1 MKQLVFIIFFFI
13 ITQSKVYSSSI
24 TYSEILDNPTDLE
37 LNLNYAKQQ
46 EKTGNVKSTIATL
59 ERLSMLYPKNTD
71 IKLYL
76 LSILLK
82 MDSKVKVDFMVKT
95 MLDDPNTTSET
106 KNLIAELLLNKNTDT
121 DKEETKKWIAYMDF
135 NISQTEEDNIS
146 SLTKSGKKAVVDE
159 SGNDAE
165 VNYGQGEKDDELILD
180 YDKTY
185 VRGTSLT
192 LGRILNQSSSL
203 FMNLGTNIN
212 TNNKKKKGESDVHSG
227 SISYFKAFKNH
238 YFSPYVYYNNL
249 NYRQSMDYQSRGLG
263 INNTYLINNKFNINY
278 ALSFSDSRYHSR
290 SSPFI
295 QETGERP
302 FVDAGDLNNNE
313 VYSSSIRLNYN
324 LSNKTQLST
333 RLIYNETQHAKNFD
347 SYESSGANVSVSKIL
362 PLGTFTAS
370 ATHLTNVYNAKKL
383 AISTRDRED
392 TSLVTSL
399 SLRGDVN
406 QIFPIL
412 RNINKDS
419 SLYYT
424 LNYRE
429 SNVNSTISSY
439 EVLRSYKT
447 IGLSKRI
454 NFND

>member
-1 MKQLVFIIFFFI
+1 MKYLILIIVFFI

-95 MLDDPNTTSET
+95 MLEDPNTTSET
-106 KNLIAELLLNKNTDT
+106 KNLIAELLLNKNI

-146 SLTKSGKKAVVDE
+146 SLTKSGKRAVTDE
-159 SGNDAE
+159 NGNDAE
-165 VNYGQGEKDDELILD
+165 VNYGQGEIDDELILD

-192 LGRILNQSSSL
+192 LGRILDQSSSL
-203 FMNLGTNIN
+203 FMNLGLNLN
-212 TNNKKKKGESDVHSG
+212 TNNKKRKGESDVHSG
-227 SISYFKAFKNH
+227 SISYFKAFKKH
-238 YFSPYVYYNNL
+238 YVSPYVYYNNL
-249 NYRQSMDYQSRGLG
+249 SYRQSMDYQSRGLG
-263 INNTYLINNKFNINY
+263 FNNTYLINDKFNLNY
-278 ALSFSDSRYHSR
+278 ALSFSDSKYHSR
-290 SSPFI
+290 PFPFI

>member
-1 MKQLVFIIFFFI
+1 MKYLILIIVFFI

-95 MLDDPNTTSET
+95 MLEDPNTTSET
-106 KNLIAELLLNKNTDT
+106 KNLIAELLLNKNI

-146 SLTKSGKKAVVDE
+146 SLTKSGKRAVTDE
-159 SGNDAE
+159 NGNDAE
-165 VNYGQGEKDDELILD
+165 VNYGQGEIDDELILD

-192 LGRILNQSSSL
+192 LGRILDQSSSL
-203 FMNLGTNIN
+203 FMNLGLNLN
-212 TNNKKKKGESDVHSG
+212 TNNKKRKGESDVHSG
-227 SISYFKAFKNH
+227 SISYFKAFKKH

-278 ALSFSDSRYHSR
+278 VLSFSDSRYHSR